1 MTKAIPDTWES
12 AWHSVLNIVFSHGTL
27 TISQISRIGQSHSES
42 LMDQDKNKRT
52 L

>member
-12 AWHSVLNIVFSHGTL
+12 AWHSVLSIVFSPGTL
-27 TISQISRIGQSHSES
+27 TILQIARIRQGHSES
-42 LMDQDKNKRT
+42 LMDQDENKST